1 MSSDTVEGSEGI
13 ADTAEFTDMGTA
25 VSVGSD
31 ETACEFEK
39 AELPEGTLE
48 LPEGTLSVFGTAQP
62 PKNKIIERRIGM
74 NFFM

>member
-1 MSSDTVEGSEGI
+1 MSSETVDGSEGI
-13 ADTAEFTDMGTA
+13 SDTAEFTDMGTA

-31 ETACEFEK
+31 EIACELEK

-62 PKNKIIERRIGM
+62 LKSNIIARTIGM